1 MRRSERK
8 TSNSWAQIM
17 KGEPLV
23 EVRYPEVKVGD
34 LVKMICHD
42 RFTPGSDIGIVVKVV
57 DCGRWADDVVV
68 LSGDG
73 DFVEWEQD
81 ELKVIQ

>member
-1 MRRSERK
+1 MPLDKQARDAPIG
-8 TSNSWAQIM
+8 NGW
-17 KGEPLV
+17 GEGFD
-23 EVRYPEVKVGD
+23 YPEVKVGD
-34 LVKMICHD
+34 LVKMICPD